1 MRPIKVTVSAAG
13 DSPWIPI
20 NYLEVAFGI
29 GLCVIPWSTAS
40 GLTYV
45 VQHSFDSLD
54 PLSTRFVTITRA
66 GTVATVTDLGDSGT
80 GHGLSTGDNII
91 IKGSGSAYLDTP
103 LAANGK
109 GDLGADVTV
118 TSNTTYTYAVTNSGP
133 TSDNGF
139 AKASSMRVFSHA
151 TLNTTSGN
159 PGATGLRAD
168 GNYAFPPQ
176 AIRLRAVTLTA
187 GAVDLLVVQGMGH

>member
-20 NYLEVAFGI
+20 NYLQVAFGI
-29 GLCVIPWSTAS
+29 GLSVVPWSTAT

-54 PLSTRFVTITRA
+54 PLSARPISIARA
-66 GTVATVTDLGDSGT
+66 GTVATVTDLGDAGQ

-91 IKGSGSAYLDTP
+91 IKGSGSTYLDTP
-103 LAANGK
+103 YAANGK
-109 GDLGADVTV
+109 GDLGADITV
-118 TSNTTYTYAVTNSGP
+118 TGNTTYTYAVTNAGP
-133 TSDNGF
+133 TADNGS
-139 AKASSMRVFSHA
+139 AKALSMRVFSHA
-151 TLNTTSGN
+151 TLNSTSGN

-176 AIRLRAVTLTA
+176 AIRLRALTLTG